1 MIGRITK
8 RSVEA
13 FATAKLAIVYDLCK
27 SIAEKFSIT
36 RIKSCFRGRDGI
48 GQLDK
53 LPDGKAFG
61 AQLEHLRVGESRWIE
76 LE

>member
-61 AQLEHLRVGESRWIE
+61 AQLERLRVGESRWVE

>member
-61 AQLEHLRVGESRWIE
+61 AQLEHLRVGES
-76 LE
+76 